1 MTTLRELLT
10 VTERPFPGFVFR
22 AVPTGSLTTADRQL
36 LSEVFDACFRHANH
50 AHLKKSLELLRYVSV
65 ALRDEKPAGFTL
77 GDVRVMDLPRL
88 GEQTVMIAGLACVAP
103 GLQRRGRAV
112 CRGRVRRGGLR
123 PGDVRL
129 QRGWNADRLP
139 DHRSRGR
146 AAGMGSLPA
155 RRPRTWRL
163 PPGHRLDAPCS
174 RGVGLNA

>member
-50 AHLKKSLELLRYVSV
+50 AHLERSLELLRYVSV

-103 GLQRRGRAV
+103 GLQRRG
-112 CRGRVRRGGLR
+112 LM
-123 PGDVRL
+123 L
-129 QRGWNADRLP
+129 EL
-139 DHRSRGR
+139 
-146 AAGMGSLPA
+146 A
-155 RRPRTWRL
+155 RRNFIASTPRWSERAL
-163 PPGHRLDAPCS
+163 FCVRYGHPAAFRRIVAAS
-174 RGVGLNA
+174 ESGVPRAGVRPTAG